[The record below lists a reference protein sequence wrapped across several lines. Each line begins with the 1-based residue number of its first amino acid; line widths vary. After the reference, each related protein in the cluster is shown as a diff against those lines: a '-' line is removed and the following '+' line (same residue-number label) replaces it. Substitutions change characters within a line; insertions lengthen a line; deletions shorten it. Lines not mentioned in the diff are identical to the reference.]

1 MDFSNMAALSQKINS
16 MTLSLQKSET
26 KIKFKKKAESENK
39 TERQRLIDSLQKQI
53 EDQKKNNSLSAIDTK
68 LRSGKVLTA
77 DELSYLKKNNPELYQ
92 KAVEAKRER
101 EQYKNELKSC
111 KTKDDV
117 QRLRAAKLL
126 NFAAEVSAIANNP
139 NIPDGKKY
147 ELMMQ
152 INQRVEGINE
162 AHSEF
167 IRSGEYSYL
176 PTDAEV
182 LAEAH
187 ENNHAEE
194 VEILDKPVETDEP
207 EEIPTDIQSPV
218 SDAEAAEVKT
228 AGGVKSEYEIDLPE
242 GGARKARPKPS
253 AVRAEKRDRE
263 VKQWQAVLRTYIK
276 SQRPAFKTTDFSGI
290 IFNKK
295 A

>member
-1 MDFSNMAALSQKINS
+1 MDFSNMAELSQKINS

-126 NFAAEVSAIANNP
+126 NFA
-139 NIPDGKKY
+139 
-147 ELMMQ
+147 
-152 INQRVEGINE
+152 
-162 AHSEF
+162 
-167 IRSGEYSYL
+167 
-176 PTDAEV
+176 
-182 LAEAH
+182 
-187 ENNHAEE
+187 
-194 VEILDKPVETDEP
+194 
-207 EEIPTDIQSPV
+207 
-218 SDAEAAEVKT
+218 
-228 AGGVKSEYEIDLPE
+228 
-242 GGARKARPKPS
+242 
-253 AVRAEKRDRE
+253 
-263 VKQWQAVLRTYIK
+263 
-276 SQRPAFKTTDFSGI
+276 
-290 IFNKK
+290 
-295 A
+295 